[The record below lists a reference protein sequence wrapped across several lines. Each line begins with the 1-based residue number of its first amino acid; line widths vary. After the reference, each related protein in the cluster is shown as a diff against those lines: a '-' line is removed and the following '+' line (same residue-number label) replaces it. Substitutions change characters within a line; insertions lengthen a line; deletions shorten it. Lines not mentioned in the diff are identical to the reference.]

1 MKKLFFILP
10 LLALVAC
17 GKPVESEQPD
27 NKMDSIVKVVF
38 RAIIDSNYSCLD
50 YQDAFYTLIDSM
62 QSHVESSPDENIR
75 IVAKSMA
82 QDMCSLFFY
91 GECCSPEEMRFFI
104 DSLVLRLSDVSNTWY
119 CYTSDSND
127 TINWSKQP
135 ILNQHIIFSDFVD
148 DEQKHIICLDLY
160 RKPSGE
166 EMLAITLPQ
175 EAEYLASVVFHGE
188 QMLDIDPASVHTL
201 NDALF
206 VQDKSEECGQ
216 QIVYGEDL
224 IQEMLAYDG
233 MFIAFIGNEQSDN
246 IKEKYHDCHLLL
258 TKFHEQ
264 YEALKQN
271 H

>member
-1 MKKLFFILP
+1 MKKLLFILP
-10 LLALVAC
+10 FLTLIAC
-17 GKPVESEQPD
+17 GKPVKLEQPESE
-27 NKMDSIVKVVF
+27 MDSIVKVVF

-62 QSHVESSPDENIR
+62 QSHVESSRDENIR

-82 QDMCSLFFY
+82 QDICSLFFF

-104 DSLVLRLSDVSNTWY
+104 DSLALRLSDVSNTWY
-119 CYTSDSND
+119 YSTSDSND
-127 TINWSKQP
+127 TVNWSKQP
-135 ILNQHIIFSDFVD
+135 ILNQYIIFSDFVD

-166 EMLAITLPQ
+166 EMLVVTLPQ
-175 EAEYLASVVFHGE
+175 EAEYLASIVFHGE
-188 QMLDIDPASVHTL
+188 YMQDLDPASVRTL

-206 VQDKSEECGQ
+206 YQEKSEECGQ

-224 IQEMLAYDG
+224 IQEMLTYNG
-233 MFIAFIGNEQSDN
+233 MFISFVGNEQSDSIN
-246 IKEKYHDCHLLL
+246 DKYHDSHLLL

-264 YEALKQN
+264 YEALN